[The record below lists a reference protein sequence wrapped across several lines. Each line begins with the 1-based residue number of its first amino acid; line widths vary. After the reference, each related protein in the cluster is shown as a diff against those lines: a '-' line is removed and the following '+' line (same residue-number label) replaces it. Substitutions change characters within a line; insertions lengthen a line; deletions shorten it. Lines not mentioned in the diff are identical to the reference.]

1 MNSAIILLDRAAEKY
16 GDKIGYED
24 EWESIGFSRLREKAM
39 VIGTRLLREIES
51 DGTVSPV
58 IVYMPK
64 SVKCVVSYMG
74 ILYSGNPYVPV
85 DNNMPLIRLQKI
97 INSLKP
103 GAIITDEAHIENLA
117 EIDLGRAEKYLYEDI
132 SQGEAD
138 ASLIEKKI
146 QGVID
151 TDPIYIMYTSGST
164 GEPKGG
170 TISHRGVIDYAKWV
184 VGTFSFDED
193 TVMASQ
199 APFYFDNSVFEI
211 YGCLV
216 CGGKMVIIPEVLM
229 MFSLKLPEFL
239 EEHKINTIFW
249 VPTVMINIANSGVLS
264 KYKLPSLKT
273 VAFCGEIMPN
283 KQLNIWRKEYP
294 HCLYA
299 NLYGPME
306 ITDVCSYYIV
316 DRTFKDSEPL
326 PIGRACKNTRI
337 IILNEKDQIAE
348 VEETGELCVIGSGV
362 GLGYW
367 GDREAT
373 EKAFVQNPVN
383 PYFNEKIYRTGDLAY
398 IDGEGLIMFVG
409 RKDSQIKLRG
419 NRIELGEVEK
429 AAACIDDVKRACAIF
444 HVEQEK
450 IVLFLETAGEFTLR
464 KVNTELSRYV
474 PRYMLP
480 QRLITMEKFPHTAN
494 DKIDRI
500 TLRKKYLEEKQEI
513 KNGD

>member
-1 MNSAIILLDRAAEKY
+1 MNSTVILLDKAAEKY
-16 GDKIGYED
+16 GGKIGYED
-24 EWESIGFSRLREKAM
+24 EWESISFSQLREKAM
-39 VIGTRLLREIES
+39 IIGTRLLKEVKS
-51 DGTVSPV
+51 DRTISPI

-64 SVKCVVSYMG
+64 SVKCIVSYMG
-74 ILYSGNPYVPV
+74 ILYSGNPYVPI

-103 GAIITDEAHIENLA
+103 GAIITDKEHVGNLD
-117 EIDLGRAEKYLYEDI
+117 EIDLGGAKRYLYEDI
-132 SQGEAD
+132 SKGETD
-138 ASLIEKKI
+138 ASLIEERI

-184 VGTFSFDED
+184 VETFSFDED
-193 TVMASQ
+193 TIMASQ

-239 EEHKINTIFW
+239 KEHKINTIFW
-249 VPTVMINIANSGVLS
+249 VPTVMINIANSGALA
-264 KYKLPSLKT
+264 KYKLPHLKT

-283 KQLNIWRKEYP
+283 KQLNIWRRELP
-294 HCLYA
+294 DCLYA

-316 DRTFKDSEPL
+316 DRPFKDSDPL
-326 PIGRACKNTRI
+326 PIGKACKNTRI
-337 IILNEKDQIAE
+337 IILNEKKQIAE
-348 VEETGELCVIGSGV
+348 VGEIGELCVIGSGV

-367 GDREAT
+367 GDKEAT
-373 EKAFVQNPVN
+373 DKAFVQNPTN

-398 IDGEGLIMFVG
+398 VNEEGLIMFIG
-409 RKDSQIKLRG
+409 RMDSQIKLRG
-419 NRIELGEVEK
+419 NRVELGEIEK
-429 AAACIDDVKRACAIF
+429 AAACIDNVKRACAIF
-444 HVEQEK
+444 HAEQEK
-450 IVLFLETAGEFTLR
+450 IVLFLETAEEFTLR
-464 KVNTELSRYV
+464 KVNVELLKYI

-480 QRLITMEKFPHTAN
+480 HRLVTMEKFPHTAN

-500 TLRKKYLEEKQEI
+500 TLQKRYFEEK
-513 KNGD
+513 

>member
-1 MNSAIILLDRAAEKY
+1 MNSTVILLDKAAEKY

-24 EWESIGFSRLREKAM
+24 EWESIGFSQLREKAM
-39 VIGTRLLREIES
+39 IIGTGLLKDIKS
-51 DGTVSPV
+51 DRVVSPV

-64 SVKCVVSYMG
+64 SVKCIVSYMG

-97 INSLKP
+97 INNLKP
-103 GAIITDEAHIENLA
+103 GAIITDKEHIGNLNG
-117 EIDLGRAEKYLYEDI
+117 IDLGGAKAYLYEDI
-132 SQGEAD
+132 SVGKAD
-138 ASLIEKKI
+138 ISLTEDKI

-170 TISHRGVIDYAKWV
+170 TITHRGVMDYAKWV
-184 VGTFSFDED
+184 VETFAFNED

-211 YGCLV
+211 YSCLM
-216 CGGKMVIIPEVLM
+216 CGGKLVLVPEVLM
-229 MFSLKLPEFL
+229 KFSLKLPEFL

-249 VPTVMINIANSGVLS
+249 VPTVLINVANSGVLS
-264 KYKLPSLKT
+264 KHKLPHLKA
-273 VAFCGEIMPN
+273 VAFCGEVMPN
-283 KQLNIWRKEYP
+283 KQLNIWRKEHP
-294 HCLYA
+294 DCLYA

-316 DRTFKDSEPL
+316 DRPFEDSDPL
-326 PIGRACKNTRI
+326 PIGKACKNTRI
-337 IILNEKDQIAE
+337 IILNEEDRIAE
-348 VEETGELCVIGSGV
+348 VGEPGEICVIGSGV

-367 GDREAT
+367 GDKEAT
-373 EKAFVQNPVN
+373 DRAFVQNPVN

-398 IDGEGLIMFVG
+398 INDEGLIMFLG
-409 RKDSQIKLRG
+409 RMDSQIKLRG
-419 NRIELGEVEK
+419 NRIELGEIEK
-429 AAACIDDVKRACAIF
+429 AAACIDNVRRACAVF
-444 HVEQEK
+444 HAEQDK
-450 IVLFLETAGEFTLR
+450 IVLFLETAEEFVLR
-464 KVNTELSRYV
+464 KINIELLKYI

-480 QRLITMEKFPHTAN
+480 QRLITMGKFPHTAN

-500 TLRKKYLEEKQEI
+500 TLQEKYLKEK
-513 KNGD
+513 